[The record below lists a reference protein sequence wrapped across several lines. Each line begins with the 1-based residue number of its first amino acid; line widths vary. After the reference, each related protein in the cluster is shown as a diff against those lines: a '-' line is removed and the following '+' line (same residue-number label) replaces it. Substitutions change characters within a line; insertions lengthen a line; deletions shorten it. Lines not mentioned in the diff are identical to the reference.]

1 MKFLAGLALGLLFSL
16 GATAAAAQNPDV
28 SVTLTASPQSPKPG
42 DRITFRAVVTNSGP
56 GPVTDLEAE
65 IWLPAG
71 LTPSS
76 VSTNAG
82 TIITSNTTGG
92 LVDNVTLG
100 DGEGFTLITE
110 AVLPSGAVPGTV
122 LTGVAEVRPS
132 APDPD
137 PTDNR
142 ATATATVGS
151 VTPAPVPTLTEWAMI
166 LLGVLLAGGAAL
178 TLHRRRQF
186 H

>member
-1 MKFLAGLALGLLFSL
+1 MKFLAGVALGLLLFL

-42 DRITFRAVVTNSGP
+42 DKITFQAVITNSGP
-56 GPVTDLEAE
+56 GPVTDLEAQ

-71 LTPSS
+71 LTPNSTT
-76 VSTNAG
+76 TNAG
-82 TIITSNTTGG
+82 MMETNATGA
-92 LVDNVTLG
+92 LVRHVTLG
-100 DGEGFTLITE
+100 DGQGFILTAD

-122 LTGVAEVRPS
+122 LTGEAEIRPS

-137 PTDNR
+137 PANNR

-151 VTPAPVPTLTEWAMI
+151 VAPAPVPTLTEWAMI
-166 LLGVLLAGGAAL
+166 LLGAFLAGGAVL
-178 TLHRRRQF
+178 QLERRRRAI
-186 H
+186 